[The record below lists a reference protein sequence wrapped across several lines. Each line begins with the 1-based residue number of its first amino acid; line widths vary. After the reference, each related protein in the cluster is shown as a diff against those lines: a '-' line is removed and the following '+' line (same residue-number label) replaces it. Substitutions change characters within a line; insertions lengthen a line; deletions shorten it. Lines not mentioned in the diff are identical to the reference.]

1 MNTRLRESRW
11 RAALVGH
18 ETAGCDDSL
27 ARPTTT
33 TTTQVRTMPPNPRVT
48 RCIPRAQAPRTT
60 SRRARPTVSPP
71 APPVCR
77 CPAPLRGFRPTTSPR
92 QRQAAAR
99 YAHARHPPAGAS
111 TRAAR
116 TGRAEARVVCVCLL
130 RHAVMAEAGRRV
142 PSSRIGQS
150 TCWGPGLRPGTVYLL
165 AHPGGLLYVDVALS
179 SAASDDVTTV
189 EVHACV

>member
-60 SRRARPTVSPP
+60 RRRARPTVSPP

-116 TGRAEARVVCVCLL
+116 TGRAEARVVCV
-130 RHAVMAEAGRRV
+130 
-142 PSSRIGQS
+142 
-150 TCWGPGLRPGTVYLL
+150 
-165 AHPGGLLYVDVALS
+165 
-179 SAASDDVTTV
+179 SAASCRHGRSRKARSQFQNRTV
-189 EVHACV
+189 HVLGSGTASGYSVPARSPGWPFVRGRCPLIGSF